1 VHDKQV
7 RRRRAVLALLV
18 CASLILLTAYFG
30 NSSSSP
36 LHSAQRAIA
45 EVLSPIQNGASKVL
59 SPVRDVAGWVSDTFH
74 AKSEVGQLRRENSQL
89 KTDLAQALYA
99 ETQVKRLSAL
109 VKLDQT
115 PGFDVTDYSPV
126 GADVIGYDPSLWYQQ
141 IEVDKGY
148 DDGVHSGDPVIGNDG
163 LVGDVSFVAATVSYV
178 TELTDD
184 KFGAGAEI
192 VPGGYSGVLQ
202 PQAGNSGLLLT
213 YVPTNA
219 TGIRPGDEVVTSGFV
234 DPHDPAVRSH
244 FPAGIPIGQVSSSYT
259 PSDLINEQEVPVT
272 PNVNLRN
279 LSVVQILTH
288 PNPAGTER
296 ASLAA
301 P

>member
-30 NSSSSP
+30 KSSSSP
-36 LHSAQRAIA
+36 LHSAQRGIA
-45 EVLSPIQNGASKVL
+45 EVMSPIQNGASTVL
-59 SPVRDVAGWVSDTFH
+59 SPVRDVAGWVSSTFN
-74 AKSEVGQLRRENSQL
+74 AKSENGRLTRENATL
-89 KTDLAQALYA
+89 KGELAQALYA

-109 VKLDQT
+109 VKLDES
-115 PGFDVTDYSPV
+115 PGVNIDDYSPV
-126 GADVIGYDPSLWYQQ
+126 AADVIGYDPSLWYQQ
-141 IEVDKGY
+141 IEVDKGS
-148 DDGVHSGDPVIGNDG
+148 DDGVRQGDPVVGNDG
-163 LVGDVSFVAATVSYV
+163 LVGDVSTVSSSVSYV

-192 VPGGYSGVLQ
+192 VPGGYPGVLQ

-213 YVPTNA
+213 YLPTNA
-219 TGIRPGDEVVTSGFV
+219 TGIQAGDEVVTDGFV
-234 DPHDPAVRSH
+234 DSSDSSVHSN
-244 FPAGIPIGQVSSSYT
+244 FPPGIPIGQVSSSFNEG
-259 PSDLINEQEVPVT
+259 DLINNQQVPIT
-272 PNVNLRN
+272 PAVNLRN
-279 LSVVQILTH
+279 LSVVQILTR
-288 PNPAGTER
+288 PYPAGTEH